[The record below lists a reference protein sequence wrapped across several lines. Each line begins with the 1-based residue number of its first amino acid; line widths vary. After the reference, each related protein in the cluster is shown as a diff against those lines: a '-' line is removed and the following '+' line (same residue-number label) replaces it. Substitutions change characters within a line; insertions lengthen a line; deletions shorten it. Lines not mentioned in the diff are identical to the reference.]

1 MKQIKEAA
9 VVLNSGFFTVIVV
22 KPDIFES
29 QIVDERHFGT
39 YEEAQLFKLRMAL
52 DYNDRVCVVCEFKE
66 AQGNITTE
74 Y

>member
-1 MKQIKEAA
+1 MLQIRQTE
-9 VVLNSGFFTVIVV
+9 VVLNGSFFTVIVV

-39 YEEAQLFKLRMAL
+39 YEEAMLFKLRMAL

-66 AQGNITTE
+66 A
-74 Y
+74 